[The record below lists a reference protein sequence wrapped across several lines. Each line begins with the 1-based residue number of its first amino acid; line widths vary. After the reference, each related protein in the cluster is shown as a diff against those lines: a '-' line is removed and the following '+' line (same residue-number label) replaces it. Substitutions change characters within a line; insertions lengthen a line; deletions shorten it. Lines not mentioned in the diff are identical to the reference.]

1 MDQQVYK
8 FNIMANQTYND
19 LEYERIKE
27 KHDSLR
33 MEVIEMLVKKFS
45 NDSELGEEVR
55 KFVNLKE
62 KTKE

>member
-1 MDQQVYK
+1 MG
-8 FNIMANQTYND
+8 NQTYND

>member
-1 MDQQVYK
+1 LDQQVYK
-8 FNIMANQTYND
+8 FNIMGNQTYND

>member
-8 FNIMANQTYND
+8 FNIMGNQTYND

>member
-1 MDQQVYK
+1 LDQQVYK